1 VIRLLSGYTRG
12 AFVSEVLEVGEGSW
26 GLSWEEEEPGLEE
39 GWTMG
44 SGVSLQVRVSQ
55 DGGSWSEWMGP
66 GGPGTFFTSPP
77 ADLSFLSPFRYLQY
91 RVLLSS
97 DSPELSGPS
106 GPKFWNPRLERLE
119 GDQGWRE
126 LEAGRT
132 SLGEPGEE
140 GGWRELEGWSLGE
153 QREGTEGSLWR
164 ELESLRLGEG
174 SGWGSGSSPQ
184 GEENRCEEFLPPELW
199 TGTVSSL
206 VGWGVLEGWALLSGQ
221 PGGGEGW
228 RELEGWEAGVENSV
242 TLRGF
247 RRGKGWAALLG
258 RLSKGSKGVA
268 DFTPLGLRVRRVG
281 ITPLQDV
288 ENLEVTVELLQK
300 PSLGLSPPKKDVFF
314 YFEVSASVPDELI
327 ERAEIEFEVPKSLPG
342 WETAVLYHYEN
353 GRWVTLPTTKVGEN
367 EEYAYFVARSGG
379 LSPFAVCPSVTAI
392 KTVQYSWDSRQNST
406 QSSLAA
412 GTTYSFTPAKSIYLP
427 DVKTFRKVFV
437 LFHVQT
443 GASAAANVTDITV
456 AMNMG
461 GTDRSPDSDPVT
473 GQYTVNSGRAYTS
486 GCWRSS
492 RAPSKP
498 TGPTGCPATPR

>member
-1 VIRLLSGYTRG
+1 MGAWEGARRFFSLLLSLFLLLSQIPPLPVLAQEEAPPTYPLFDNTENEGGVIRLLSGCTRG

-66 GGPGTFFTSPP
+66 EGPGTFFTSPP

-153 QREGTEGSLWR
+153 QREGTEGGLWR
-164 ELESLRLGEG
+164 ELEFIRLGEG

-184 GEENRCEEFLPPELW
+184 GEENRCERFLPPEFW

-221 PGGGEGW
+221 PRGGEGW
-228 RELEGWEAGVENSV
+228 RELEGWEAGAENSV

-247 RRGKGWAALLG
+247 RRGKGWVALLG
-258 RLSKGSKGVA
+258 RLPSGGRVSAEFEGPVRRIS
-268 DFTPLGLRVRRVG
+268 LRVRR
-281 ITPLQDV
+281 
-288 ENLEVTVELLQK
+288 TVEGAELGVEQLEGRPAGVPELPGRREERNGVVYVY
-300 PSLGLSPPKKDVFF
+300 PSSYQVYAWLDI
-314 YFEVSASVPDELI
+314 SASFPKEALDW
-327 ERAEIEFEVPKSLPG
+327 AE
-342 WETAVLYHYEN
+342 
-353 GRWVTLPTTKVGEN
+353 
-367 EEYAYFVARSGG
+367 
-379 LSPFAVCPSVTAI
+379 
-392 KTVQYSWDSRQNST
+392 
-406 QSSLAA
+406 
-412 GTTYSFTPAKSIYLP
+412 
-427 DVKTFRKVFV
+427 
-437 LFHVQT
+437 
-443 GASAAANVTDITV
+443 
-456 AMNMG
+456 
-461 GTDRSPDSDPVT
+461 
-473 GQYTVNSGRAYTS
+473 
-486 GCWRSS
+486 
-492 RAPSKP
+492 
-498 TGPTGCPATPR
+498 